1 MDELI
6 VKVLHGQATD
16 IEIRQLDRWRA
27 ESPENEREYTAF
39 VSLWNDTDEPET
51 PMVGPLPSLE
61 GIVREGDARR
71 ANGRARAARRALL
84 RSPWTGIGLTAAAA
98 AILAFL
104 IFGPSGE
111 PGPPIPGLFP
121 VESSSSAGDITTLGL
136 SDGSVLRTMPET
148 RVEFPSAED
157 RREVVLEGKAFFAV
171 AADPVPFV
179 VRTRLGEVTVL
190 GTRFEVL
197 ARGDELRLVVVGGRV
212 WLESEWGVAE
222 AGAGQVAYLSPGSS
236 PRVVDHGDIWSML
249 EWTDGLLIYESTPL
263 STVAAE
269 LGRHFGREVTVTD
282 AQLGQIRITAWFE
295 DEPMEE
301 VVSAVCMVAGVP
313 CQVTEIRVTIGR

>member
-6 VKVLHGQATD
+6 VKVLHGHATD
-16 IEIRQLDRWRA
+16 IEVRQLDRWRA
-27 ESPENEREYTAF
+27 ESAENEREYNAF
-39 VSLWNDTDEPET
+39 VSLWNESGEPAT
-51 PMVGPLPSLE
+51 PVVSPLPFLE
-61 GIVREGDARR
+61 GIVREGDSRR
-71 ANGRARAARRALL
+71 ANGRAKAARRALL
-84 RSPWTGIGLTAAAA
+84 RSPWAGLGLTAAAA
-98 AILAFL
+98 ATVAFL
-104 IFGPSGE
+104 IFGPDGE
-111 PGPPIPGLFP
+111 AGPSTPGLFP

-136 SDGSVLRTMPET
+136 SDGSVIRTMPET

-171 AADPVPFV
+171 AADPIPFV
-179 VRTRLGEVTVL
+179 VRTRMGDVTVR

-197 ARGDELRLVVVGGRV
+197 TRGDELRLVVVDGLVRM
-212 WLESEWGVAE
+212 ESEGGVAE
-222 AGAGQVAYLSPGSS
+222 VGAGQVAYLSPGSF
-236 PRVVDHGDIWSML
+236 PRVVDHGDIWSVL

-282 AQLGQIRITAWFE
+282 ANLGQLRITAWFE

-301 VVSAVCMVAGVP
+301 VVSAVCMVASVP
-313 CQVTEIRVTIGR
+313 CQVTETGVRIGR